1 MVINVPIDVNGAD
14 NPALMIT
21 IPIEIARFYFFDNFV
36 SLSPIT
42 SSIESLVGNVQN
54 GVAKVTT
61 NKMANSEM

>member
-21 IPIEIARFYFFDNFV
+21 IPIEIARFYFFDNLV